1 MSTLSSILL
10 VINLFGATP
19 ASNSA
24 PAAHAGPG
32 PGGIYLSPEQFGQHT
47 ISYPFDCQTDK
58 FRLNNFLG
66 GAGIQ
71 LIRNGEKHSFA
82 KDTIFGYRD
91 CNGIDYRFYLKTAYR
106 ILDTAGFLLYSNTR
120 LEQGSKIARPATLY
134 FFSASSASPIQPLT
148 IANLQKAFYTNPV
161 FCYKL
166 DSEFRSDAALITR
179 LSSDKTYKLKHIYQQ
194 STLCPPQEP

>member
-1 MSTLSSILL
+1 MNLFSSILL
-10 VINLFGATP
+10 IISMHGAPT
-19 ASNSA
+19 AIT
-24 PAAHAGPG
+24 PG
-32 PGGIYLSPEQFGQHT
+32 PGTPPGPAGIYLSPEQFGQHT
-47 ISYPFDCQTDK
+47 IGYPFDCQTDRL
-58 FRLNNFLG
+58 RLNNFLG

-91 CNGIDYRFYLKTAYR
+91 CNGIDYRFYRNAAYR

-134 FFSASSASPIQPLT
+134 FFSTSSASPIQPLT
-148 IANLQKAFYTNPV
+148 IANLQKAFYSNPV

-166 DSEFRSDAALITR
+166 DSEFRSDAALLTQ
-179 LSSDKTYKLKHIYQQ
+179 LSPGKTYKLKYIYQQ
-194 STLCPPQEP
+194 STVCPPQEP